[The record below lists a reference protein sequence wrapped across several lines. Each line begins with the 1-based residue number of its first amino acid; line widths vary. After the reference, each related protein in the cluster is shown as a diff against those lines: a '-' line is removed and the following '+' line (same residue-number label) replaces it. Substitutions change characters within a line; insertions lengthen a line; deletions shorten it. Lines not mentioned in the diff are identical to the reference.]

1 MAVEQNISRYT
12 CDRCGKVDYYPQGT
26 QPSGWMTV
34 NRYTVDRVNVSRT
47 LCSGC
52 YEKYKSI
59 AAEHD
64 GEFNAFMAEG
74 GDE

>member
-1 MAVEQNISRYT
+1 
-12 CDRCGKVDYYPQGT
+12 
-26 QPSGWMTV
+26 MTV